1 MTLKRVPVSSSSVR
15 SVGYDPE
22 RFILEI
28 EFCSGGVYQ
37 YLQVPAAAHRL
48 LLQAAS
54 IGEYV
59 NSIIKPRFEA
69 VRLDPSRPPPA
80 LDS

>member
-15 SVGYDPE
+15 SVGYDPA

-28 EFCSGGVYQ
+28 EYRSGGVYQ
-37 YLQVPAAAHRL
+37 YSHVPAAAHRL

-59 NSIIKPRFEA
+59 NTVIKPRFEA
-69 VRLDPSRPPPA
+69 VRVDPTLPSEPE
-80 LDS
+80 S